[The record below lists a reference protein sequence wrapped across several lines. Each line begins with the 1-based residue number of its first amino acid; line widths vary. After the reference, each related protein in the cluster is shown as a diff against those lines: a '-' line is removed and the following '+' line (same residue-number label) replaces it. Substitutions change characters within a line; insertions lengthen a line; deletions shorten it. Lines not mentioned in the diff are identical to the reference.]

1 MRIEIPYG
9 TTMQVAE
16 IDEGAEILMTADSEK
31 SEKRGQEELVR
42 QAMREPV
49 GSLPLCE
56 LARGKKNAVV
66 IISDHTRP
74 VPSKFLIPP
83 MLKELRRENP
93 HIAITLLAATGCHRE
108 TRKEELAVKLGEDI
122 VSRERIVV
130 HDCIQSPCTNLGRLP
145 SGADLE
151 MNSLAAE
158 AELLISEGFI
168 EPHFFA
174 GFSGGRKSILPGICS
189 RKTVLSNHCADFI
202 NHPLARMGVLDGNP
216 IHRDMEAAVSLSGLS
231 YIVNVVLNKSREIQA
246 VFAGDPIQAHR
257 AGCLYLDRLC
267 RAEISR
273 KADIVITSNGGAP
286 LDQNVYQAVKCMATA
301 ELAARPQAVIIVCA
315 RCEDGI
321 GGEGFY
327 HALKECS
334 SGAQL
339 LKDTGRIPMEETQ
352 PDQWQY
358 QILARILAKYS
369 VIFVTEPK
377 WENVIHEMKMEY
389 APSLK
394 VAYDRAKIRKG
405 QNAVVTVIP
414 DGVSVIPRIS

>member
-93 HIAITLLAATGCHRE
+93 HIAITLLVATGCHRE

-122 VSRERIVV
+122 VSRERILV

-216 IHRDMEAAVSLSGLS
+216 IHRDMEVAVSLSGLS